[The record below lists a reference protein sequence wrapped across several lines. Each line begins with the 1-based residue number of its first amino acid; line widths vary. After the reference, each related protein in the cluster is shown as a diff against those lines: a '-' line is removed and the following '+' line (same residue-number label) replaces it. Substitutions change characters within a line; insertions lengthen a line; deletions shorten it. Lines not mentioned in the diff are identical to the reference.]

1 MFYYLANGSS
11 LELFVFSLYLFIFDS
26 DVFIFI
32 VQGGFLLVVLKM
44 AKSLLKRERDSKVW
58 QKTRF
63 YMDLYNP
70 SLLGIPLVF

>member
-26 DVFIFI
+26 DVLSCR
-32 VQGGFLLVVLKM
+32 VVFLLVVLKM

>member
-11 LELFVFSLYLFIFDS
+11 LELFVFNLYLFIFDS
-26 DVFIFI
+26 AVFIFI

-44 AKSLLKRERDSKVW
+44 AKSLLKRERDSKVL